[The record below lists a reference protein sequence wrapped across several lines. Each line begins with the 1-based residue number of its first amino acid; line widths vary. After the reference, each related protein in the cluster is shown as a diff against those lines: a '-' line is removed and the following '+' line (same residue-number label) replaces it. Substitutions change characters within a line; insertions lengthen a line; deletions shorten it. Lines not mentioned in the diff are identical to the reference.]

1 MSASDRNGTV
11 KIVAIGSIV
20 ERILQTTTINISKLS
35 NLGEHYDLNSVRS
48 EFHQKI
54 FLILLRRSFGKHNE
68 GQRKMLLLGYFND
81 HDSEGS
87 SQSASNTPSQQPSE
101 HTKESS
107 DNAKQAIC
115 NSSPLSPFKRQ
126 MSQIS
131 INPGSY
137 AKKKIL
143 LQESE
148 TNEEGDGS
156 AK

>member
-1 MSASDRNGTV
+1 
-11 KIVAIGSIV
+11 
-20 ERILQTTTINISKLS
+20 
-35 NLGEHYDLNSVRS
+35 
-48 EFHQKI
+48 
-54 FLILLRRSFGKHNE
+54 
-68 GQRKMLLLGYFND
+68 MLLLGYFNH

-87 SQSASNTPSQQPSE
+87 SHSASNTPSQQPSE
-101 HTKESS
+101 HTEESS
-107 DNAKQAIC
+107 DNANQAIY
-115 NSSPLSPFKRQ
+115 NSSPLSPLKRQ

-137 AKKKIL
+137 AKKKKIL